1 MSSVTLVYHKK
12 ATNGLLDCQSVP
24 CPGPWSCLCVLL
36 GTLLAMWLTGL
47 VQGQLVLGEAFKWGS
62 HIVCVWRG
70 KEGYRKAA
78 WGVLTGR
85 TTTLGPA
92 CQSTACFDFPEG
104 LTLAPVMG

>member
-1 MSSVTLVYHKK
+1 
-12 ATNGLLDCQSVP
+12 
-24 CPGPWSCLCVLL
+24 
-36 GTLLAMWLTGL
+36 MWLTGL
-47 VQGQLVLGEAFKWGS
+47 VQGQL
-62 HIVCVWRG
+62 VCVWRG

-104 LTLAPVMG
+104 LNLAPVMG